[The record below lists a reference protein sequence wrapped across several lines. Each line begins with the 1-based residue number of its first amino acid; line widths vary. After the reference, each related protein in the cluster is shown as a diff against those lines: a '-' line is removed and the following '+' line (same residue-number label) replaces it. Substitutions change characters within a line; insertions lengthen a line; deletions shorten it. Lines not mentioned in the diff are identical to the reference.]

1 MTRALAILA
10 GVCAALASVL
20 ALWLPPAEAVPAPEV
35 VRVAE
40 FLRTRDEPVAGLSLA
55 FDGDEQRLV
64 YARSRGLW
72 RCLSVWNAPA
82 DGAAIELLLADLVDA
97 RGVLRAAGPG
107 ARAEFGLLGA
117 GSLDLRLHGRK
128 LLEDEHGDVL
138 LQARFGAPSQVG
150 GVLRARA
157 VGAFASLGDDERV
170 LELGFEPARALGAAS
185 PNGLPPLLALR
196 VGPPGFPAP
205 GERVVRAFLDHA
217 DGTSI
222 ELVRAERVPLP
233 PEPGLDPNLALDFE
247 WALLD
252 EQGQQPIPPVRG
264 EAYTTFAPRA
274 PYDLL
279 ADPREFASYGLATP
293 ELKLTLVP
301 SAGEPLVLEVSAE
314 DVLGNRWVLCRSTP
328 QLARVSPELAGMLVP
343 DRATL
348 SDAAIRNAWDAWL
361 RAAIAQPPR

>member
-20 ALWLPPAEAVPAPEV
+20 ALWLPPAEAVSAPEV

-138 LQARFGAPSQVG
+138 LQARFGAPFHV
-150 GVLRARA
+150 AR
-157 VGAFASLGDDERV
+157 R
-170 LELGFEPARALGAAS
+170 
-185 PNGLPPLLALR
+185 
-196 VGPPGFPAP
+196 
-205 GERVVRAFLDHA
+205 
-217 DGTSI
+217 
-222 ELVRAERVPLP
+222 
-233 PEPGLDPNLALDFE
+233 
-247 WALLD
+247 
-252 EQGQQPIPPVRG
+252 
-264 EAYTTFAPRA
+264 
-274 PYDLL
+274 
-279 ADPREFASYGLATP
+279 
-293 ELKLTLVP
+293 
-301 SAGEPLVLEVSAE
+301 SAGM
-314 DVLGNRWVLCRSTP
+314 RSCTACF
-328 QLARVSPELAGMLVP
+328 LAYC
-343 DRATL
+343 
-348 SDAAIRNAWDAWL
+348 
-361 RAAIAQPPR
+361 